1 VGEHTDEAEDTDR
14 PPAEPPARDA
24 SPNPPHVDTDL
35 PCYKCGY
42 NLRTLS
48 REGRCPECGLAV
60 LRSTAEHVAQ
70 RWPLNA
76 QKPCD
81 VMSIGLYAMILLGMG
96 IIPWAIGLVML
107 MRRMPRHLYWT
118 PLKHATWLS
127 LMGTIGCIGLM
138 LFAYPTASRT
148 FGIDAVIAA
157 FALSL
162 FTHYICVFLIAIGIT
177 TQADMPIA
185 RGIAASC
192 LCAQL
197 FFVALVSL
205 GQRNLFSVAMAL
217 IMCGLPWIVVG
228 TFFWLHVVKSLY
240 ESQQALIQKTLGV
253 RTKPGPTQ
261 TV

>member
-1 VGEHTDEAEDTDR
+1 MGEHTDEAAAADQ
-14 PPAEPPARDA
+14 PQAEPPARDA

-60 LRSTAEHVAQ
+60 VRSTAEHVAQ

-96 IIPWAIGLVML
+96 IIPWTIGLVML
-107 MRRMPRHLYWT
+107 IRRMPSNLFWT

-127 LMGTIGCIGLM
+127 LLGTNACIALL
-138 LFAYPTASRT
+138 LFASPFVYRT
-148 FGIDAVIAA
+148 LDIDAAIAV
-157 FALSL
+157 FVLSL
-162 FTHYICVFLIAIGIT
+162 LVHYICVFLIAIGIT

-185 RGIAASC
+185 RGVAATC

-197 FFVALVSL
+197 FFVALVAL
-205 GQRNLFSVAMAL
+205 AQRNLFSMAMAL
-217 IMCGLPWIVVG
+217 IMCGLPWVLVG

-240 ESQQALIQKTLGV
+240 ESQQALIRKTLGV
-253 RTKPGPTQ
+253 RTKPGPTH
-261 TV
+261 TI